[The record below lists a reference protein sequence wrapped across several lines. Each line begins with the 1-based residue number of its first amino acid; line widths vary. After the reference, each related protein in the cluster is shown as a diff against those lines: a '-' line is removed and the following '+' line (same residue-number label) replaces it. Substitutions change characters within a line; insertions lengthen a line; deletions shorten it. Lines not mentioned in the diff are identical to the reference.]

1 MNKVKSPID
10 TGQKEQVAFRVREIM
25 PQHQVWCEPYFLM
38 GEVFFNKIPS
48 KKEIINDADNNIINF
63 YLMVKNRWE
72 QLSFLMESTI
82 HCDFFVRLAERIQ
95 KDQLSEDLH
104 KAWAFW
110 LNCQKAFVNPE
121 RWSVNDIL
129 SDEPKMPDSRQKVIL
144 KQLSD
149 RLQNTYLSNQTPEE
163 VIKNTD
169 GTDTLFFL
177 CPQNKKQWK
186 DLEPLLPTIQGKFI
200 LHYEQKTLLKLV
212 QKGLLYSDESSMPLG
227 IGTNFKREQRLFD

>member
-10 TGQKEQVAFRVREIM
+10 TGQKEQVASRVREIM
-25 PQHQVWCEPYFLM
+25 PQHLVWCEPYFLM
-38 GEVFFNKIPS
+38 GEVFFNKVPS

-82 HCDFFVRLAERIQ
+82 HCDFFVRLAEHIQ

-129 SDEPKMPDSRQKVIL
+129 SDEPKLPDSRQKIIL

-163 VIKNTD
+163 VIRNTD
-169 GTDTLFFL
+169 GPDTLFFL

-186 DLEPLLPTIQGKFI
+186 ELEPLLPSIQGKFI
-200 LHYEQKTLLKLV
+200 LHYEQKTVLKLV
-212 QKGLLYSDESSMPLG
+212 QKGLLYSDEDSMPLG

>member
-38 GEVFFNKIPS
+38 GEVFFNKMPS

>member
-129 SDEPKMPDSRQKVIL
+129 SDEPKVSDSRQKIIL
-144 KQLSD
+144 EQLSD